1 MRALRLISMTAT
13 LSLLPGCVFAVN
25 TGDTLEDRIGKLE
38 KRILTLEEQRGFQAI
53 PYRGTVVLEGRT
65 IEIRETKEEP
75 APR

>member
-1 MRALRLISMTAT
+1 MRARRL
-13 LSLLPGCVFAVN
+13 LLLAPALLLGGCVFAVN

-38 KRILTLEEQRGFQAI
+38 KRILTLEEQRGYQAI

-65 IEIRETKEEP
+65 IEVRETREEP